1 MVHDP
6 LCKVRKEK
14 RELVYLKINAINEGF
29 GERVDGGGEGGGGQG
44 GMQKGNEKE

>member
-29 GERVDGGGEGGGGQG
+29 GERGEGKEG